1 MPSERPHPRKW
12 IDYRNQARKFTI
24 LRWRAR
30 QECACGVAG
39 GLHSVPS
46 NGGCDRVVLSGFQA
60 FTQLKETNKT
70 AKYSYTTTI
79 NCTRSGLHFKV
90 QCNSFGSE
98 WSVTDPDMNTAMNKF
113 LSHVRTHITLSKK
126 TRKSAFLLFGLN
138 GKSIATND
146 TSTSIHE
153 PLEVQQ
159 QMKTKEKLA
168 AQWTVENA
176 FEVLLLTLGPILQR
190 ASPGRPSEIERRFSQ
205 HLLTCFVGHEAV
217 DGRFLKFI
225 AGGKV
230 GRWEERLVCARARHR
245 ANELVEKSLRK
256 YWTIPKRRKDAMPD
270 AICIAAKQFWISD
283 AVSRQLP
290 ANVNKDRKDGQPRF
304 ALCLP
309 PEKAHALFVQSQQ
322 QGVDGNPDFGCSLEW
337 FRQQRPSNV
346 LNIKRQYA
354 LCTYHLRDFHAI
366 DALYRWLRAAHT
378 PRKGFGKTTPAR
390 CARKCMDTFS
400 NLEAFL
406 EQLYCPREKV
416 WLNPNAQQVA
426 LMRPECRHGT
436 CVRCP
441 KLLDCPFV
449 DSALKDE
456 DVTIQ
461 FMKFETQQDIITT
474 SGSTRSRST
483 FVAAQTSLE
492 QIKSFC
498 FSERY
503 LKHRFVSRWQNHAF
517 STMQKIPPME
527 TALIVIDFSMNWAGE
542 GAMDPSQSFFNPL
555 LITLV
560 PVVVT
565 MKRKRLRDGVF
576 EKDLNKTRLLE
587 QNDTYMIK
595 NIHLR
600 SV

>member
-1 MPSERPHPRKW
+1 
-12 IDYRNQARKFTI
+12 
-24 LRWRAR
+24 
-30 QECACGVAG
+30 
-39 GLHSVPS
+39 
-46 NGGCDRVVLSGFQA
+46 
-60 FTQLKETNKT
+60 
-70 AKYSYTTTI
+70 
-79 NCTRSGLHFKV
+79 
-90 QCNSFGSE
+90 
-98 WSVTDPDMNTAMNKF
+98 
-113 LSHVRTHITLSKK
+113 
-126 TRKSAFLLFGLN
+126 
-138 GKSIATND
+138 
-146 TSTSIHE
+146 
-153 PLEVQQ
+153 
-159 QMKTKEKLA
+159 
-168 AQWTVENA
+168 
-176 FEVLLLTLGPILQR
+176 
-190 ASPGRPSEIERRFSQ
+190 
-205 HLLTCFVGHEAV
+205 
-217 DGRFLKFI
+217 
-225 AGGKV
+225 
-230 GRWEERLVCARARHR
+230 
-245 ANELVEKSLRK
+245 
-256 YWTIPKRRKDAMPD
+256 
-270 AICIAAKQFWISD
+270 
-283 AVSRQLP
+283 
-290 ANVNKDRKDGQPRF
+290 
-304 ALCLP
+304 
-309 PEKAHALFVQSQQ
+309 
-322 QGVDGNPDFGCSLEW
+322 
-337 FRQQRPSNV
+337 
-346 LNIKRQYA
+346 
-354 LCTYHLRDFHAI
+354 
-366 DALYRWLRAAHT
+366 
-378 PRKGFGKTTPAR
+378 
-390 CARKCMDTFS
+390 MDTFS

-406 EQLYCPREKV
+406 EQLYCPREKL